1 MLARA
6 GVDCPYMRF
15 RRGNSS
21 SMGLLGLLGMWLAC
35 APSGG
40 EGSSAGGTEAS
51 STGSGSELSSGS
63 SADVTGAST
72 SGTSTDPGTSSGSAG
87 SSATTGTSTG
97 ESTGAS
103 TGASTG
109 GSSTT
114 GDQPLQD
121 LEDMSLGP
129 YPSALTM
136 LLDSIE
142 ENAASLNTAEQF
154 SHSAG
159 QGYVLQANA
168 ALLQAAWGHALPGGE
183 ATRDA
188 LVEIAL
194 TEIEELMSAADLV
207 VGGGPAFGLEK
218 AWDAF
223 GDGSTNP
230 AFTAYSWQSGMV
242 ALGIAE
248 TLAYVDRSEGRHDD
262 QAARI
267 EAARVFLGEMLLLWN
282 THYTEFEEDGQTLAY
297 FWYSTEPADAKAV
310 HNTSALVAMASQL
323 HYEATGDPSFADRPE
338 RCARLL
344 RKRATTTGKGG
355 LSWHYVDDGWPVD
368 KRVPEDVSHALV
380 TLQFIRFAAER
391 GWWSPDEMAKIAST
405 LRAQI
410 WSGNPARLHGRVDG
424 SSGGASEWNWT
435 RAAMIGFA
443 VHGDA
448 LGGDPLAFDLAR
460 SLLVSSYLTPFD
472 RPLEG
477 ATVDSVRSLAIGRLF
492 EHRPESHAPD
502 SRWSMV
508 AGAGDD
514 ALPEMPGGVRFYTV
528 DWGDATELT
537 VASLSLP
544 ARSATSANANF
555 LVDLEEGDERPVIV
569 SLTYAATE
577 AGVVQEWNGENYQV
591 LTSLPATLD
600 EEGTVRWMRQSLLLD
615 PAIRFDYQG
624 GVVGTNVLLQV
635 SAKIDLH
642 RIEATPF

>member
-1 MLARA
+1 
-6 GVDCPYMRF
+6 
-15 RRGNSS
+15 
-21 SMGLLGLLGMWLAC
+21 
-35 APSGG
+35 
-40 EGSSAGGTEAS
+40 
-51 STGSGSELSSGS
+51 
-63 SADVTGAST
+63 
-72 SGTSTDPGTSSGSAG
+72 
-87 SSATTGTSTG
+87 
-97 ESTGAS
+97 
-103 TGASTG
+103 
-109 GSSTT
+109 
-114 GDQPLQD
+114 
-121 LEDMSLGP
+121 MSLGP
-129 YPSALTM
+129 YPSALTV
-136 LLDSIE
+136 LLNSLE
-142 ENAASLNTAEQF
+142 LNATSLHTGEKY

-168 ALLQAAWGHALPGGE
+168 ALLQAAWGRALPGGE

-188 LVEIAL
+188 LVELAL

-248 TLAYVDRSEGRHDD
+248 TLAYVDRTEGRHDD
-262 QAARI
+262 QAVRI

-282 THYTEFEEDGQTLAY
+282 EHYTEFEEDGETLAY

-344 RKRATTTGKGG
+344 RKRATTTAEGG
-355 LSWHYVDDGWPVD
+355 FSWNYVDDGWPVD
-368 KRVPEDVSHALV
+368 KRGPEDVSHALV

-391 GWWSPDEMAKIAST
+391 GWWSGGDMAKIART

-410 WSGNPARLHGRVDG
+410 WSGHPARLHGRVDG
-424 SSGGASEWNWT
+424 SSGGESEWTWT

-460 SLLVSSYLTPFD
+460 SLLVSAYLTPFD

-477 ATVDSVRSLAIGRLF
+477 ATVDSARSLALGRLF
-492 EHRPESHAPD
+492 EHRPETHAPD
-502 SRWSMV
+502 SLWSRV
-508 AGAGDD
+508 ASAGDD
-514 ALPEMPGGVRFYTV
+514 VPPEVPGGVRFYTV
-528 DWGDATELT
+528 DWGELGDLS

-544 ARSATSANANF
+544 AHSATSLNANL
-555 LVDLEEGDERPVIV
+555 LVDLEEDDERQVIV

-577 AGVVQEWNGENYQV
+577 AGVIQEWDGDSYQV
-591 LTSLPATLD
+591 LAPLPATRD
-600 EEGTVRWMRQSLLLD
+600 EGGVVRWMRTSFLLD
-615 PAIRFDYQG
+615 PEIRFDYQG
-624 GVVGTNVLLQV
+624 GVIGTNVLLQV
-635 SAKIDLH
+635 TAKIDLH